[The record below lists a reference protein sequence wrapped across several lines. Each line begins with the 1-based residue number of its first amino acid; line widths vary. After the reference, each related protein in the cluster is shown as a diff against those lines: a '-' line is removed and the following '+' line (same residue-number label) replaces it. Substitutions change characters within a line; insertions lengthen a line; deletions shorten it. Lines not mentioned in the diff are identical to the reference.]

1 MNQGYRKYRPFQ
13 PIALAD
19 RTWPGRTLTQAP
31 VWCSVDLR
39 DGNQALVTPMN
50 LEQKVAFFRML
61 TAIGFREIEVG
72 FPASSETE
80 FEILRTLIEGDLI
93 PEGVTIQVLVQARE
107 HLIRR
112 TFQAI
117 RGAKDVIVHFYNST
131 STLQRKVVFETD
143 MQGVIDIAVEGAR
156 LIRAFT

>member
-80 FEILRTLIEGDLI
+80 FEILRTRWSRPGNTSSAAPSRPSAGRGTSSSTFTTPPPPYSGRWSL
-93 PEGVTIQVLVQARE
+93 
-107 HLIRR
+107 RR
-112 TFQAI
+112 TCRAS
-117 RGAKDVIVHFYNST
+117 ST
-131 STLQRKVVFETD
+131 SPW
-143 MQGVIDIAVEGAR
+143 
-156 LIRAFT
+156 RAPALSAP

>member
-93 PEGVTIQVLVQARE
+93 PEGVTAGPGPGTPHPP
-107 HLIRR
+107 HLPGHP
-112 TFQAI
+112 
-117 RGAKDVIVHFYNST
+117 RGEGRHRPL
-131 STLQRKVVFETD
+131 LQLHLHPT
-143 MQGVIDIAVEGAR
+143 AEGG
-156 LIRAFT
+156 L

>member
-50 LEQKVAFFRML
+50 LEQKDVYKRQRARRSVL
-61 TAIGFREIEVG
+61 DVCHWQTAPE
-72 FPASSETE
+72 AAAET
-80 FEILRTLIEGDLI
+80 LSPLGD
-93 PEGVTIQVLVQARE
+93 
-107 HLIRR
+107 
-112 TFQAI
+112 
-117 RGAKDVIVHFYNST
+117 
-131 STLQRKVVFETD
+131 
-143 MQGVIDIAVEGAR
+143 
-156 LIRAFT
+156 

>member
-50 LEQKVAFFRML
+50 LEQKVAFFR
-61 TAIGFREIEVG
+61 IESAAKG
-72 FPASSETE
+72 LGLA
-80 FEILRTLIEGDLI
+80 LA
-93 PEGVTIQVLVQARE
+93 QAV
-107 HLIRR
+107 RR
-112 TFQAI
+112 SDD
-117 RGAKDVIVHFYNST
+117 RMPST
-131 STLQRKVVFETD
+131 KGSLD
-143 MQGVIDIAVEGAR
+143 
-156 LIRAFT
+156 